1 MEIWQ
6 TPQSGEPG
14 MLYLI
19 AGIVIFAGVHL
30 FSMLLPD
37 HRDSLK
43 QRLGEGP
50 YKGLHA
56 LVSLVGLGLMI
67 WGFWTLGSGPAA
79 GDFAYVP
86 AESMRRVTTLLVLFG
101 FICMGASHGKGY
113 LKHWLRNPLSIG
125 IVLWALGHLLSNGR
139 LYDVLL
145 FGTFLFLAVLDIV
158 LSTVRGK
165 RPSHEPRF
173 RSDVTAVISG
183 VVIYAIFLFGFHPY
197 VLNLPVI

>member
-1 MEIWQ
+1 
-6 TPQSGEPG
+6 
-14 MLYLI
+14 
-19 AGIVIFAGVHL
+19 
-30 FSMLLPD
+30 
-37 HRDSLK
+37 
-43 QRLGEGP
+43 
-50 YKGLHA
+50 
-56 LVSLVGLGLMI
+56 MI
-67 WGFWTLGSGPAA
+67 WGFWTLSSGPAT

-125 IVLWALGHLLSNGR
+125 IGLWAFGHLLSNGR